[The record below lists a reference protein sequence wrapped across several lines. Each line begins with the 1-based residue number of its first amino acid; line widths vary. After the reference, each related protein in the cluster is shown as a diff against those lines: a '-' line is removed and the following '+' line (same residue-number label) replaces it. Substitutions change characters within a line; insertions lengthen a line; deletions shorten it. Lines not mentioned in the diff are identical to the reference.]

1 MKTLYIV
8 RHAKTN
14 KIQQDPERELSPLG
28 IERINKLGAYLKTNN
43 CKIDALF
50 TSTAIRAIQTA
61 GIIAEYLDYSNDK
74 IIATKQLYMNGQ
86 EEYFN
91 VILAQENADVN
102 NIMIVGHN
110 PDVTNIVHF
119 FVPDFISYVQT
130 GACFCF
136 DFKTDDWTTIFT
148 AEREVRFYVR
158 FQ

>member
-8 RHAKTN
+8 RHAKAK
-14 KIQQDPERELSPLG
+14 KITPDNERKLLPLG
-28 IERINKLGAYLKTNN
+28 IERMHKLGHYLKTNN

-50 TSTAIRAIQTA
+50 SSSAIRTVETA
-61 GIIAEYLDYSNDK
+61 EIIAGCIDYPQSK
-74 IIATKQLYMNGQ
+74 IIKTDALYLRGQ
-86 EEYFN
+86 EEYFDII
-91 VILAQENADVN
+91 VGQDNATVN
-102 NIMIVGHN
+102 NIMIIGHN

-119 FVPDFISYVQT
+119 FIPDFISYMQT

-148 AEREVRFYVR
+148 AEREVRFFVR

>member
-14 KIQQDPERELSPLG
+14 KRQHDAERRLQPLG
-28 IERINKLGAYLKTNN
+28 IERMNKLGHYLQSNN

-50 TSTAIRAIQTA
+50 SSSAIRAVQTA
-61 GIIAEYLDYSNDK
+61 NIIAEYINYPTDK
-74 IIATKQLYMNGQ
+74 IVATENLYMNGQ

-91 VILAQENADVN
+91 IIVAQDNVAVD
-102 NIMIVGHN
+102 NIMIIGHN
-110 PDVTNIVHF
+110 PDVTNLAHF
-119 FVPDFISYVQT
+119 FVPDFISYMQT

-136 DFKTDDWTTIFT
+136 DFKTDDWASIFT
-148 AEREVRFYVR
+148 AERVVRFYVR